1 MNKFA
6 NLKSYTD
13 SIGSIYGTENISIYL
28 YSLARMIEPKL
39 VVDLGTGLGSTSLWV
54 GSALEENNK
63 GTLIT
68 VDDGSEWDRIKQ
80 ARDLIEPYFREDYS
94 DFIYNLIHSFEL
106 NSYVSF
112 IHSRIETLAVTQKI
126 DMLICDYSHGPYNIL
141 KLLANYL
148 PKMSMNS
155 YIFIDSASTLYSSYH
170 TLEKLIEQLNKGIVP
185 LTLSEMVSEN
195 DAEDF
200 ARVIGTSEFKL
211 THLIENKNRSQ
222 NSTAQIQILP
232 VDIMPQPRVNIR
244 F

>member
-54 GSALEENNK
+54 AAALEENNK

-80 ARDLIEPYFREDYS
+80 AKDLIEPYFREDYS

-126 DMLICDYSHGPYNIL
+126 DMLI
-141 KLLANYL
+141 
-148 PKMSMNS
+148 
-155 YIFIDSASTLYSSYH
+155 
-170 TLEKLIEQLNKGIVP
+170 
-185 LTLSEMVSEN
+185 
-195 DAEDF
+195 
-200 ARVIGTSEFKL
+200 
-211 THLIENKNRSQ
+211 
-222 NSTAQIQILP
+222 
-232 VDIMPQPRVNIR
+232 
-244 F
+244 